1 MTRYT
6 LPALLFIAF
15 VVAYPRA
22 ALIVLCFLLLSFT
35 ITFVCV
41 LVWIARVM
49 RDDPANKGEASEP

>member
-1 MTRYT
+1 MNRHT
-6 LPALLFIAF
+6 LPALLCAALA
-15 VVAYPRA
+15 VAYPRA

-35 ITFVCV
+35 LTFVCV